1 MKSIHL
7 RGFFLFFVFNG
18 LIREYRNSVE
28 NAQLRV
34 KKPVTNL
41 IKGKLQRKRKE
52 KDVKGRKAQTTIKS

>member
-1 MKSIHL
+1 M
-7 RGFFLFFVFNG
+7 FFVFNE

-34 KKPVTNL
+34 KRPVTNL

-52 KDVKGRKAQTTIKS
+52 KDVKGRKAQRNIKS

>member
-1 MKSIHL
+1 MV
-7 RGFFLFFVFNG
+7 FVFNE

-34 KKPVTNL
+34 KRPVTNL

-52 KDVKGRKAQTTIKS
+52 KDVRGRKAQTNIKS